1 MSQFVYGNILHFY
14 HILWYNT
21 EKTTIHSAGL
31 RKELKMLLD
40 YKRVGTVREIERRDP
55 KADEGLVKSKNFTK
69 CGEVRTIP
77 IKNIVPNPNQPRQDF
92 DKAALQDL
100 AISIM
105 EYGLM
110 QPITVRQTGPFDYEL
125 IAGERRFTA
134 CKNLGMTYIPAIV
147 MKANETD
154 SAILALVENIQR
166 ENLNYIEEAEAFCAL
181 ITEHG
186 LTQEELA
193 DKLGK
198 GQSTIANKIRILRLS
213 PEIRKILTENSLT
226 ERHARALLRL
236 PEERQQMRILKIVVD
251 RGLNVSKTEELVDK
265 LLRGPDRPYPEPKN
279 MRVFKDLRIFTN
291 TIKQAVDMMKR
302 SGIDAR
308 AKKREND
315 TYIEYTIVIPKNSG
329 EEE

>member
-1 MSQFVYGNILHFY
+1 
-14 HILWYNT
+14 
-21 EKTTIHSAGL
+21 
-31 RKELKMLLD
+31 MLN
-40 YKRVGTVREIERRDP
+40 YKRVGTVREIERSNP
-55 KADEGLVKSKNFTK
+55 SDEAIASASSKNFTRF
-69 CGEVRTIP
+69 GEVRTIP
-77 IKNIVPNPNQPRQDF
+77 IKNIMPNPHQPRREF

-125 IAGERRFTA
+125 IAGERRMTA
-134 CKNLGMTYIPAIV
+134 CKSLGMTYIPAIV
-147 MKANETD
+147 MRANDTD

-166 ENLNYIEEAEAFCAL
+166 ENLNYIEEAEAFCTL

-213 PEIRKILTENSLT
+213 PEVREILTENSLT

-236 PEERQQMRILKIVVD
+236 PEERQQLRILKIIVE
-251 RGLNVSKTEELVDK
+251 RGLNVAKTEELVDK
-265 LLRGPDRPYPEPKN
+265 LLKGPDRPVVDTKN

-302 SGIDAR
+302 SGIDAK
-308 AKKREND
+308 AKKREDDN
-315 TYIEYTIVIPKNSG
+315 YIEYTIVIPK
-329 EEE
+329 

>member
-1 MSQFVYGNILHFY
+1 
-14 HILWYNT
+14 
-21 EKTTIHSAGL
+21 
-31 RKELKMLLD
+31 MLLD
-40 YKRVGTVREIERRDP
+40 YKRVGTVREIERTKPDN
-55 KADEGLVKSKNFTK
+55 ENTTSKNFTK
-69 CGEVRTIP
+69 CGEVRTVP
-77 IKNIVPNPNQPRQDF
+77 IKNIVPNPNQPRRDF

-125 IAGERRFTA
+125 IAGERRLTA
-134 CKNLGMTYIPAIV
+134 CKSLGMTYIPAIV
-147 MKANETD
+147 MKVNDTE

-166 ENLNYIEEAEAFCAL
+166 ENLNYIEEAEAYCTL

-213 PEIRKILTENSLT
+213 PKVREILTGNSLT
-226 ERHARALLRL
+226 ERHARALLKL
-236 PEERQQMRILKIVVD
+236 PEERQQLRILKIIID
-251 RGLNVSKTEELVDK
+251 RGLNVAKTEELVEK
-265 LLRGPDRPYPEPKN
+265 LLRGPERPICEPKG

-291 TIKQAVDMMKR
+291 TILQAVDMMKR
-302 SGIDAR
+302 SGIEAK
-308 AKKREND
+308 AKKRESEE
-315 TYIEYTIVIPKNSG
+315 YIEYTIVIPKN
-329 EEE
+329 EEK

>member
-1 MSQFVYGNILHFY
+1 
-14 HILWYNT
+14 
-21 EKTTIHSAGL
+21 
-31 RKELKMLLD
+31 MLT
-40 YKRVGTVREIERRDP
+40 YKREGTVREIERRIPETD
-55 KADEGLVKSKNFTK
+55 ASIAQDSKNFTK

-77 IKNIVPNPNQPRQDF
+77 IKNIIPNPNQPRRDF
-92 DKAALQDL
+92 DKVALQDL

-125 IAGERRFTA
+125 IAGERRLTA
-134 CKNLGMTYIPAIV
+134 CRNLGMTYIPAIV
-147 MKANETD
+147 MRVSDTD

-166 ENLNYIEEAEAFCAL
+166 ENLNYIEEAEAFCTL

-213 PEIRKILTENSLT
+213 SKVREILTDNSLT

-236 PEERQQMRILKIVVD
+236 PEERQQLRILKIIVD
-251 RGLNVSKTEELVDK
+251 RGLNVAKTEELVDK
-265 LLRGPDRPYPEPKN
+265 LLRGPSRPLAEPKN

-291 TIKQAVDMMKR
+291 TIQKSR
-302 SGIDAR
+302 
-308 AKKREND
+308 
-315 TYIEYTIVIPKNSG
+315 
-329 EEE
+329 

>member
-1 MSQFVYGNILHFY
+1 
-14 HILWYNT
+14 
-21 EKTTIHSAGL
+21 
-31 RKELKMLLD
+31 MLPN
-40 YKRVGTVREIERRDP
+40 YKKVGTVREIER
-55 KADEGLVKSKNFTK
+55 KSAAEEAAITEKSRNFTK

-77 IKNIVPNPNQPRQDF
+77 IKNIQPNPNQPRRDF
-92 DKAALQDL
+92 DKCSIQDL

-110 QPITVRQTGPFDYEL
+110 QPITVRQLGPFDYEL
-125 IAGERRFTA
+125 IAGERRLTA

-147 MKANETD
+147 MRANDTD

-166 ENLNYIEEAEAFCAL
+166 ENLSYIEEAEAFCTL

-213 PEIRKILTENSLT
+213 PKVREILTENSLT

-236 PEERQQMRILKIVVD
+236 PEERQQLRILKIIVE
-251 RGLNVSKTEELVDK
+251 RGLNVAKTEELVEK
-265 LLRGPDRPYPEPKN
+265 LLRGTQKPMLEPRN
-279 MRVFKDLRIFTN
+279 MRMFKDLRIFTN
-291 TIKQAVDMMKR
+291 TIRQAVDMMKR
-302 SGIDAR
+302 SGINAK
-308 AKKREND
+308 AKKAESD
-315 TYIEYTIVIPKNSG
+315 EYIEYTIIIPKNDA
-329 EEE
+329 EKE

>member
-1 MSQFVYGNILHFY
+1 
-14 HILWYNT
+14 
-21 EKTTIHSAGL
+21 
-31 RKELKMLLD
+31 MLT
-40 YKRVGTVREIERRDP
+40 YKREGTVREIERRKPDTDTSI
-55 KADEGLVKSKNFTK
+55 AQDSRNFTK

-77 IKNIVPNPNQPRQDF
+77 IKNVMPNPNQPRRDF

-125 IAGERRFTA
+125 IAGERRLTA

-147 MKANETD
+147 MRASDTD

-166 ENLNYIEEAEAFCAL
+166 ENLNYIEEAEAFCTL

-213 PEIRKILTENSLT
+213 SKVREILTENSLT

-236 PEERQQMRILKIVVD
+236 PEERQQLRILKIIVE
-251 RGLNVSKTEELVDK
+251 RGLNVAKTEELVDK
-265 LLRGPDRPYPEPKN
+265 LLRGPGRPLAEPKN

-291 TIKQAVDMMKR
+291 TIRQAVDMMKR
-302 SGIDAR
+302 SGIDAK
-308 AKKREND
+308 AKKRESDN
-315 TYIEYTIVIPKNSG
+315 YIEYTILIPKS
-329 EEE
+329 EDE

>member
-1 MSQFVYGNILHFY
+1 
-14 HILWYNT
+14 
-21 EKTTIHSAGL
+21 
-31 RKELKMLLD
+31 MLVD
-40 YKRVGTVREIERRDP
+40 YKREGTVREIERKSSDS
-55 KADEGLVKSKNFTK
+55 DTSLSIDSKNFTK
-69 CGEVRTIP
+69 CGEVRTVP
-77 IKNIVPNPNQPRQDF
+77 IKSITPNPNQPRREF

-125 IAGERRFTA
+125 IAGERRLTA

-147 MKANETD
+147 MRVSETD

-166 ENLNYIEEAEAFCAL
+166 ENLNYIEEAEAFCTL

-193 DKLGK
+193 DRLGK

-213 PEIRKILTENSLT
+213 PKVREILTDNSLT

-236 PEERQQMRILKIVVD
+236 PEERQQLRILKIILE
-251 RGLNVSKTEELVDK
+251 RGLNVAKTEELVDK
-265 LLRGPDRPYPEPKN
+265 LLKGPDRPLAEPRN

-291 TIKQAVDMMKR
+291 TIRQAVDMMKR
-302 SGIDAR
+302 SGIDAK
-308 AKKREND
+308 AKKRESDN
-315 TYIEYTIVIPKNSG
+315 YIEYTILIPKS

>member
-1 MSQFVYGNILHFY
+1 
-14 HILWYNT
+14 
-21 EKTTIHSAGL
+21 
-31 RKELKMLLD
+31 MLLD
-40 YKRVGTVREIERRDP
+40 YKREGTVREIER
-55 KADEGLVKSKNFTK
+55 KSVDEELKPGISSFTK

-77 IKNIVPNPNQPRQDF
+77 IKNVIPNPNQPRRDF

-110 QPITVRQTGPFDYEL
+110 QPISVRQKGPFDYEL
-125 IAGERRFTA
+125 IAGERRLTA
-134 CKNLGMTYIPAIV
+134 CKSLGMTYIPAIV
-147 MKANETD
+147 MRANDTD

-166 ENLNYIEEAEAFCAL
+166 ENLNYIEEAEAFCTL

-213 PEIRKILTENSLT
+213 PKVREILTENSLT

-236 PEERQQMRILKIVVD
+236 PEERQQLRILKIITD
-251 RGLNVSKTEELVDK
+251 RGLNVAKTEELVEK
-265 LLRGPDRPYPEPKN
+265 LLKGPERHLGEPRN
-279 MRVFKDLRIFTN
+279 MRMFKDLRIFTN

-302 SGIDAR
+302 SGIEAK
-308 AKKREND
+308 AKKKEGD
-315 TYIEYTIVIPKNSG
+315 DFIEYTIFIPKSDAKND
-329 EEE
+329 EE

>member
-1 MSQFVYGNILHFY
+1 
-14 HILWYNT
+14 
-21 EKTTIHSAGL
+21 
-31 RKELKMLLD
+31 MLLD
-40 YKRVGTVREIERRDP
+40 YKRVGTVREIERTKPTDD
-55 KADEGLVKSKNFTK
+55 AVASAKSKNFTRF
-69 CGEVRTIP
+69 GEVRTIP
-77 IKNIVPNPNQPRQDF
+77 IKNIMPNPNQPRREF

-125 IAGERRFTA
+125 IAGERRMTA
-134 CKNLGMTYIPAIV
+134 CKSLGMTYIPAIV
-147 MKANETD
+147 MRANDTD

-166 ENLNYIEEAEAFCAL
+166 ENLNYIEEAEAFCTL

-213 PEIRKILTENSLT
+213 PEIREILTENSLT

-236 PEERQQMRILKIVVD
+236 PEERQQLRILKIIVE
-251 RGLNVSKTEELVDK
+251 RGLNVAKTEELVDK
-265 LLRGPDRPYPEPKN
+265 LLKGPDRPVVDTKN

-302 SGIDAR
+302 SGIDAKAR
-308 AKKREND
+308 KKEDDN
-315 TYIEYTIVIPKNSG
+315 YIEYTIVIPK
-329 EEE
+329 

>member
-1 MSQFVYGNILHFY
+1 
-14 HILWYNT
+14 
-21 EKTTIHSAGL
+21 
-31 RKELKMLLD
+31 MLLD
-40 YKRVGTVREIERRDP
+40 YKREKEVREIERRGPVIDSVNE
-55 KADEGLVKSKNFTK
+55 KRSFTRL
-69 CGEVRTIP
+69 GEVRSIP
-77 IKNIVPNPNQPRQDF
+77 IKNIVPNPNQPRRTF
-92 DKAALQDL
+92 DKIALQDL

-125 IAGERRFTA
+125 IAGERRLTA
-134 CKNLGMTYIPAIV
+134 CKNLGMTYIPSIV
-147 MKANETD
+147 MKANDTD

-166 ENLNYIEEAEAFCAL
+166 ENLNYIEEAEAYCTL
-181 ITEHG
+181 INEHG
-186 LTQEELA
+186 LTQEQLA

-213 PEIRKILTENSLT
+213 PEIREILTENSLT

-236 PEERQQMRILKIVVD
+236 PEEKQRLRVLKIVAD

-265 LLRGPDRPYPEPKN
+265 LLREPERLSVEPKN

-302 SGIDAR
+302 SGISAK
-308 AKKREND
+308 AKKCENER
-315 TYIEYTIVIPKNSG
+315 YIEYTIVIPKN
-329 EEE
+329 EEEL

>member
-1 MSQFVYGNILHFY
+1 
-14 HILWYNT
+14 
-21 EKTTIHSAGL
+21 
-31 RKELKMLLD
+31 MLLD
-40 YKRVGTVREIERRDP
+40 YKRVGTVREIERPRP
-55 KADEGLVKSKNFTK
+55 EDEAVASAKSKNFTRF
-69 CGEVRTIP
+69 GEVRTIP
-77 IKNIVPNPNQPRQDF
+77 IKNIMPNPNQPRREF

-125 IAGERRFTA
+125 IAGERRMTA
-134 CKNLGMTYIPAIV
+134 CKSLGMTYIPAIV
-147 MKANETD
+147 MRANDTD

-166 ENLNYIEEAEAFCAL
+166 ENLNYIEEAEAFCTL

-213 PEIRKILTENSLT
+213 PEIREILTENSLT

-236 PEERQQMRILKIVVD
+236 PEERQQLRILKIIVE
-251 RGLNVSKTEELVDK
+251 RGLNVAKTEELVDK
-265 LLRGPDRPYPEPKN
+265 LLKGPDRPVVDTKN

-302 SGIDAR
+302 SGIDAK
-308 AKKREND
+308 AKKREDDN
-315 TYIEYTIVIPKNSG
+315 YIEYTIVIPK
-329 EEE
+329 